1 MWSRD
6 LALVLAAVACLFLN
20 YPVLLIVGPVV
31 FGEAGGAAGAAGIL
45 TALFSGATVC
55 TELLSPGL
63 LVRVSPRRVLVAA
76 LGAMSLGTLA
86 SAAAVNNPT
95 ALLTLAPVRGVGFGA
110 AVVAMSVLVT
120 ELAPSRRRGAALGW
134 LGLTTSL
141 PSTFGPAVGLTLLA
155 LVGAAGVF
163 VMCGLATLIGMGV
176 AAAVRQSSLLPPAS
190 PGVPAAVRQSS
201 VVPRATSGSVWRG
214 LRRRDMLVPFAALV
228 LLSAGYGGFVSY
240 AALALP
246 GGAGVA
252 PTLFLAYGV
261 ARTLGRWASGSGSDR
276 FGPGPLA
283 LGGTMAAVAALVLL
297 AEAAA
302 VADTGAAL
310 LVAGALFGAGQGL
323 SSGAM
328 QVGMLD
334 QSDPADVRLGSTLW
348 NTGVDGGVSIGG
360 VGLAL
365 VASRYSLEA
374 VFWALPLF
382 AAASLVV
389 LSASWVWPKLPGV
402 QARAAARH
410 SLSVGAPNRPKSHD

>member
-1 MWSRD
+1 MWWRD
-6 LALVLAAVACLFLN
+6 LALVLTAVACLFLN

-31 FGEAGGAAGAAGIL
+31 FREAGGPAGVAGIL

-55 TELLSPGL
+55 MELLSPGL
-63 LVRVSPRRVLVAA
+63 LVRLSPRRVLVSA

-95 ALLTLAPVRGVGFGA
+95 ALLALATVRGVGFGA

-120 ELAPSRRRGAALGW
+120 ELAPVRRRGAALGW

-141 PSTFGPAVGLTLLA
+141 PSTFGPALGLALLG

-163 VMCGLATLIGMGV
+163 VVCGLATLIGMSV
-176 AAAVRQSSLLPPAS
+176 AGAVRQSSLVLPAK
-190 PGVPAAVRQSS
+190 
-201 VVPRATSGSVWRG
+201 GSVWRG
-214 LRRRDMLVPFAALV
+214 LRRRDMLVPLIALV

-240 AALALP
+240 AAVALP
-246 GGAGVA
+246 GGADVA

-261 ARTLGRWASGSGSDR
+261 ARTLGRWAAGSGSDWL
-276 FGPGPLA
+276 GPGPLA
-283 LGGTMAAVAALVLL
+283 LGGTTAALAALVLL
-297 AEAAA
+297 AW
-302 VADTGAAL
+302 VATVPDADAAL
-310 LVAGALFGAGQGL
+310 LIAGALFGAGQGL
-323 SSGAM
+323 SSGSM

-348 NTGVDGGVSIGG
+348 NTGVDAGVSIGG

-374 VFWALPLF
+374 VFWTLPLF
-382 AAASLVV
+382 AAASLLV
-389 LSASWVWPKLPGV
+389 LAGGWIWPHLPLVQTRAGGREFASNLRGTPD
-402 QARAAARH
+402 
-410 SLSVGAPNRPKSHD
+410 RPESHDSDNSRRLTL